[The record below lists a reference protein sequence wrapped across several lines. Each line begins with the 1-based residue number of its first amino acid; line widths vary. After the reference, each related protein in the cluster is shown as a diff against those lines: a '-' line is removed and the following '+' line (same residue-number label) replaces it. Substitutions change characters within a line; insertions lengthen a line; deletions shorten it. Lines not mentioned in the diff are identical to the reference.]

1 MKTVRVFFI
10 MTITMIVDG
19 VEHNVNL
26 SEEQVQQLLDTA
38 GRQPYAR
45 VGYGET
51 YYYLDNLG
59 DVKTTDDIESNADDR
74 LYDFGNYWANKKT
87 CEDDA
92 RADIL
97 LRQLRRFAMENGG
110 YFDKD
115 TDDLML
121 SWCLEPADKP
131 SLKEVRIYKRY
142 TSRVGMVG
150 FASWDAARDALT
162 QFRDEIIW
170 YLYTY
175 LPSKEMK

>member
-1 MKTVRVFFI
+1 
-10 MTITMIVDG
+10 MIVDG
-19 VEHNVNL
+19 VEHDVNL
-26 SEEQVQQLLDTA
+26 SEAEVQELLRSTKKE
-38 GRQPYAR
+38 PYGP
-45 VGYGET
+45 VETGEK
-51 YYYLDNLG
+51 YYSVDNFG
-59 DVKTTDDIESNADDR
+59 DIVAQQDDNTEADE
-74 LYDFGNYWANKKT
+74 LYYDFVNYWADKET
-87 CEDDA
+87 CEMDR
-92 RADIL
+92 RADL
-97 LRQLRRFAMENGG
+97 LVRRLRRFAMENGG

-115 TDDLML
+115 TDDLTL

-131 SLKEVRIYKRY
+131 SLKEVRIHKRY